1 MPHHPHIGRLIAVL
15 AAVAAAFA
23 GLLLA
28 GPGAAAAT
36 AVQVTMTT
44 TSDGRTVVRGLQEQ
58 APAAFEAG
66 NGSEGTVITVDPAA
80 RYQPFEG
87 GGASFT
93 DSAAWLMNS
102 SGALSAATRDAT
114 MRKLFSP
121 TEGIGLGFLRNPMG
135 ASDIARSHYTYD
147 DTCCDLSDFSISR
160 DLADVL
166 PMTQRARQLNPDLKV
181 MAVPWSAPAWMKDN
195 GRLTQMGKLRP
206 EYYDTYA
213 QYFVKYLQAY
223 EQRGVH
229 VDYVSVQNE
238 PQCCGAN
245 SDYPTMEWSAATL
258 LDFTRNHLFPAFRSA
273 GITTRA
279 LVHDWNHG
287 DWNTT
292 GAGQLADAALRGDP
306 LFGGV
311 AWHGYT
317 PTPPDYALGSTVQ
330 SQYPGVAQYETE
342 HSGGTWVGDQQL
354 EDLRDITGFTRNWA
368 RAYVK
373 WSLALDQARGPHA
386 GGCDSC
392 SGLVTVHNGDARSG
406 QVDYTVEYYTMGQL
420 TKFVRAGA
428 VRIGSN
434 ATDPVWNTA
443 FVNSDGQR
451 VLVTHNSSSST
462 QQVTVREAGQHFTYS
477 LPARATTT
485 FTWSGAPTGG
495 GGGDG
500 DGISASAWYQVAGAG
515 SGKCVDAKDRGTAD
529 GTAVQQWSC
538 VAGQANQQWQF
549 RPTDGGYY
557 RVVNRNA
564 TATEQVWDVTGG
576 ASATGDSVPLQTWR
590 WSSGANQ
597 QWKPVLQAD
606 GSYVLTA
613 RHSGKCLDVASAS
626 AADGALLQQYTCN
639 GTAAQ
644 SFRLTPSG

>member
-1 MPHHPHIGRLIAVL
+1 MRQHPHIRRVIAVL

-23 GLLLA
+23 VLTVA
-28 GPGAAAAT
+28 GPSAAAAT

-44 TSDGRTVVRGLQEQ
+44 TSDGKTVVKGLQTQ
-58 APAAFEAG
+58 TPTAFETG
-66 NGSEGTVITVDPAA
+66 DGSGGTVITIDPAA

-121 TEGIGLGFLRNPMG
+121 TDGIGLGFLRNPMG

-147 DTCCDLSDFSISR
+147 DTCCDLADFSIAR

-166 PMTQRARQLNPDLKV
+166 PLTAQARQLNPDLKI

-206 EYYDTYA
+206 EFYDMYA

-229 VDYVSVQNE
+229 IDYVSVQNE

-245 SDYPTMEWSAATL
+245 STYPTMEWTAATL

-273 GITTRA
+273 GITTKA
-279 LVHDWNHG
+279 LIHDWNHG

-311 AWHGYT
+311 AWHGYA
-317 PTPPDYALGSTVQ
+317 PTPPNYALGSTIQ
-330 SQYPGVAQYETE
+330 SQYPGVPQYETE

-368 RAYVK
+368 RSYVK
-373 WSLALDQARGPHA
+373 WSLALDQAMGPHA
-386 GGCDSC
+386 GGCGTC
-392 SGLVTVHNGDARSG
+392 TGLITVHNGDARGG

-462 QQVTVREAGQHFTYS
+462 QQVTVREAGQHFSYS
-477 LPARATTT
+477 LPPRATTT

-500 DGISASAWYQVAGAG
+500 GISTSAWYQVTGAG
-515 SGKCVDAKDRGTAD
+515 SGKCVDAMDRGTAN

-538 VAGQANQQWQF
+538 VAGQTNQQWQF
-549 RPTDGGYY
+549 RATDSGYY

-564 TATEQVWDVTGG
+564 AATEQVWDVTGG
-576 ASATGDSVPLQTWR
+576 STATGDSVPVQTWQ
-590 WSSGANQ
+590 WSSGTNQ

-606 GSYVLTA
+606 GSYVFTA
-613 RHSGKCLDVASAS
+613 RHSAKCLDVAAAS
-626 AADGALLQQYTCN
+626 VADGARLQQYSCN
-639 GTAAQ
+639 GTTAQ
-644 SFRLTPSG
+644 SFRLTSAG